1 MISNNPAEGQASQP
15 SPTQAGPAQTSV
27 PLIDPWGRIEV
38 ASGGSGPV
46 NDPSA
51 KDKQPPC
58 V

>member
-1 MISNNPAEGQASQP
+1 MITNHPEGAQASQP
-15 SPTQAGPAQTSV
+15 SKAKACTAETSV
-27 PLIDPWGRIEV
+27 PLMDPRGRIE
-38 ASGGSGPV
+38 AAADGSGTV